1 MRIWDHPFKTSANFQ
16 DFWPL
21 PSTPSVGSF
30 FTTIRLQIW
39 PIFDP
44 SPPKKC
50 RRKGGRGQKS
60 WKFADVL
67 NGWSLWGMLGAKK
80 NCVVRRHSEIDG
92 KKHGFRYFSLII
104 KCCHYCYYYTRLLS
118 LPSGSRILLH
128 QGQCLSIKV
137 NYFHIVWFDKKIPS
151 SSKAGKKRW
160 NYFSV
165 QNKYKCPA
173 KKNICHLDLAPR
185 TISVNKDPL
194 FS

>member
-1 MRIWDHPFKTSANFQ
+1 MLFSRNINLW
-16 DFWPL
+16 
-21 PSTPSVGSF
+21 
-30 FTTIRLQIW
+30 
-39 PIFDP
+39 
-44 SPPKKC
+44 KKSNLVL
-50 RRKGGRGQKS
+50 RQ
-60 WKFADVL
+60 FAAKV
-67 NGWSLWGMLGAKK
+67 SLLSIWGMLVAKK

-104 KCCHYCYYYTRLLS
+104 KCCHYCYYYTRLLP

-173 KKNICHLDLAPR
+173 KKP
-185 TISVNKDPL
+185 
-194 FS
+194 FSNFSSMFLNPNNFFQFEL